1 MTAARRKCIKVA
13 LERVTRT
20 DLICVACGRFRTEW
34 AIVPGAYGGGEG
46 APPTRNES
54 GEATEVVAGV
64 HTGCIDQLAV
74 RHTRKREKVA
84 VQNVVSG
91 VDPEDVR
98 T

>member
-1 MTAARRKCIKVA
+1 MTAARRKCIKVS

-34 AIVPGAYGGGEG
+34 ALVPGGQMAEF
-46 APPTRNES
+46 
-54 GEATEVVAGV
+54 EAVAGV

-74 RHTRKREKVA
+74 RHTRKREAKVLGSGSGS
-84 VQNVVSG
+84 SG

-98 T
+98 S